1 MPILQ
6 LTSSPIKTTSL
17 TQKILIKDILAGF
30 QQLFLPKSSIRIHK
44 ELEKVKEVNE
54 RLVSENKVLRIEIS
68 NIKTVDKQL
77 AKRDG

>member
-1 MPILQ
+1 MLDSQ
-6 LTSSPIKTTSL
+6 N
-17 TQKILIKDILAGF
+17 
-30 QQLFLPKSSIRIHK
+30 KSIHIGYLNPYK